1 MTLWRLEWLRLMR
14 TKRWLA
20 LFGVYV
26 FFGFL
31 GPLTARYI
39 NEILGR
45 FGGNLEG
52 AVIQF
57 PDPQPVDGLT
67 QYAGN
72 ASQLGVLM
80 AVIVAATAVTIDSI
94 PEMGVFIRT
103 RVARMAVVLRPRV
116 AVSAAAIVAAFVAGA
131 LVAWYETVVLIGPL
145 PATDV
150 VTGIAYG
157 SLYLMFVVALVA
169 AIAGKTRTVLATVV
183 AAVVALLVFP
193 LAGVVEEIG
202 RWLPSYLVG
211 ALAGIPSGVPPS
223 DYLGAAAVTL
233 GTGSVLLWLAARW
246 AAAREV

>member
-31 GPLTARYI
+31 GPLTARYM
-39 NEILGR
+39 NEILDR

-67 QYAGN
+67 QYAAN
-72 ASQLGVLM
+72 VSQLGVLM
-80 AVIVAATAVTIDSI
+80 AVIVAAAAVTIDSI

-103 RVARMAVVLRPRV
+103 RVERMAEALSPRV
-116 AVSAAAIVAAFVAGA
+116 VVSAAAIVAAFVTGA
-131 LVAWYETVVLIGPL
+131 LIAWYETAVLIGPL
-145 PATDV
+145 PTGDV
-150 VTGIAYG
+150 LVGIAYG
-157 SLYLMFVVALVA
+157 AVYLVFVVALVA
-169 AIAGKTRTVLATVV
+169 AVAGKARTVLGSVLASVV
-183 AAVVALLVFP
+183 ILLVFP
-193 LAGVVEEIG
+193 LAGVVDEIG

-211 ALAGIPSGVPPS
+211 ALAGVPSGIPPT
-223 DYLGAAAVTL
+223 DYLGSAAVTL
-233 GTGSVLLWLAARW
+233 ATGGLLLWLAARW